1 MANLSEH
8 GYGYNAVSQKDK
20 TREERE
26 ESLYRDCERNLASHK
41 KTKEHL
47 IYCIIAVWAFC
58 MIIQALGFIS
68 VAWALGVGF
77 MNIFAFNYGRYAHY
91 EIVERAHYDKALQRL
106 EENIKKGE

>member
-41 KTKEHL
+41 KTKEQL
-47 IYCIIAVWAFC
+47 SYCIIAVWAFC
-58 MIIQALGFIS
+58 MIIQAYHASNGMHCL
-68 VAWALGVGF
+68 
-77 MNIFAFNYGRYAHY
+77 NRFAFQLRVFLSSADSMSKSLDGQFR
-91 EIVERAHYDKALQRL
+91 
-106 EENIKKGE
+106 